1 MRFPALIA
9 SLVVALIVPATA
21 TADKPSMDPM
31 QRAALNGSAKG
42 TPHTCSRKPVIFH
55 QRRAKQ
61 IVRKN
66 FKLTDPDGHT
76 FGKKSKAAFRQQ
88 RDCLLQKSRRQAL
101 ERYRQQKK
109 ARYKSFA
116 ADPFPVW
123 YSRLPSYRRDSLE
136 RLAVCE
142 NSGRN
147 HGSYG
152 DFGFTHWFAIPN
164 LISGPAV
171 ERMKTPMGANSW
183 KAQSVIVSQ
192 IADRYSW
199 GGWPSCTP
207 RPGTRRIRR
216 ALRQSVICATG

>member
-9 SLVVALIVPATA
+9 SLVALIVPATA
-21 TADKPSMDPM
+21 TADKPSMNPM

-61 IVRKN
+61 IVRRN
-66 FKLTDPDGHT
+66 FRLTSPDGHA
-76 FGKKSKAAFRQQ
+76 FGPQSKAAFRKQ

-101 ERYRQQKK
+101 ERYRKNKK

-123 YSRLPSYRRDSLE
+123 HSRLPSYRKDSLE

-147 HGSYG
+147 HPSYG
-152 DFGFTHWFAIPN
+152 FLGWTHGHAIPN
-164 LISGPAV
+164 LISGPEV
-171 ERMKTPMGANSW
+171 DRMVQPMGANS
-183 KAQSVIVSQ
+183 KEAQFVITSLV
-192 IADRYSW
+192 ADRWGW
-199 GGWPSCTP
+199 GGWPSCSAKL
-207 RPGTRRIRR
+207 G
-216 ALRQSVICATG
+216 LR